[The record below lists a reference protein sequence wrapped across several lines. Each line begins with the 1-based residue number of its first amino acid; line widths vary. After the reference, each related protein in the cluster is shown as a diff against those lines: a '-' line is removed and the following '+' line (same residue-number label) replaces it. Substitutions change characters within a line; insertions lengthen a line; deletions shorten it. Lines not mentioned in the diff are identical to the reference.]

1 MICGCRSRNEL
12 VRAARRGRLTASSP
26 GLYADH
32 TTGSFVKAKEAWARP
47 MRSGDPLGDHGQRAI
62 MLALIFE
69 PIFANQ
75 DRVGASA
82 PLTHQSCA
90 GLRHDAGS
98 EGSTGF
104 LELSGQGLQ
113 TAS

>member
-1 MICGCRSRNEL
+1 MRAAGCRVEL
-12 VRAARRGRLTASSP
+12 
-26 GLYADH
+26 
-32 TTGSFVKAKEAWARP
+32 FK
-47 MRSGDPLGDHGQRAI
+47 
-62 MLALIFE
+62 

-75 DRVGASA
+75 DSVGASA
-82 PLTHQSCA
+82 PLTHQSRA

-113 TAS
+113 TAPLRPAHPAVDLPLQLMSKGSN

>member
-1 MICGCRSRNEL
+1 
-12 VRAARRGRLTASSP
+12 
-26 GLYADH
+26 
-32 TTGSFVKAKEAWARP
+32 
-47 MRSGDPLGDHGQRAI
+47 

-75 DRVGASA
+75 HGVGASA

-104 LELSGQGLQ
+104 LELSGQALQ
-113 TAS
+113 TAPLRPAYPAMGLLLQLMSKGAD